1 MRLPSSLASL
11 EMKIPPE
18 SPLGPHGLFGSHI
31 SQGSALPAISTAPRR
46 STKQHMCNTCSKNFS
61 SASALQ
67 IHERTHTGE
76 KPFACN
82 ICGRAFTTKGN
93 LKVSHLA
100 GNGSDALS
108 ADLRRGGLIS
118 LFISCLQVHI
128 GTHMWNNSS
137 RRGQRLSLDGPM
149 ALMAMG
155 SEAKKLPELM
165 QPPKE
170 LGAPQ
175 MNFDPS
181 LWNQYAA
188 AFSGG
193 LTMKTNEISV
203 IQGGGIPLPGSPA
216 GGPLI
221 GSTGGLMKMDGSH
234 SGLPATVAE
243 IEKNSSD
250 SVPKSQFPHFMEE
263 GKIAVN

>member
-1 MRLPSSLASL
+1 M
-11 EMKIPPE
+11 
-18 SPLGPHGLFGSHI
+18 
-31 SQGSALPAISTAPRR
+31 
-46 STKQHMCNTCSKNFS
+46 
-61 SASALQ
+61 
-67 IHERTHTGE
+67 
-76 KPFACN
+76 
-82 ICGRAFTTKGN
+82 
-93 LKVSHLA
+93 
-100 GNGSDALS
+100 
-108 ADLRRGGLIS
+108 
-118 LFISCLQVHI
+118 HI

-193 LTMKTNEISV
+193 LTMKANEISV